1 MNVQYGFCGAGNMG
15 KAMIRGILGAG
26 LAKAKDIH
34 VFDAYKPGLEAL
46 KKELHIQTVANE
58 REAAHKADVLILAVK
73 PDVVPAVLEEVK
85 NEVKTD
91 KIVVS
96 IAAGVS
102 LKCLEQGLLPGAK
115 AVRVMPNTP
124 ALVGEGMSA
133 LCPNNF
139 LSDAEKERI
148 LAVFSSFGKAE
159 FIAERYMDAIVGLIG
174 SGPAYVYM
182 FIEALADGAVF
193 CGLPRDTALRMAAQT
208 VLGSAKTVLQSGQ
221 HPGALKDMVCSP
233 GGTSIAAVREL
244 EERGFR
250 AAVLNAVRVA
260 AEKNSNLAS

>member
-1 MNVQYGFCGAGNMG
+1 MATKFGFCGAGNMG

-26 LAKAKDIH
+26 LAKAQDIY

-46 KKELHIQTVANE
+46 AAELKIIPVASE
-58 REAAHKADVLILAVK
+58 EEAAKQADILILAVK
-73 PDVVPAVLEEVK
+73 PDVVPAVLQKVK
-85 NEVKTD
+85 GIIGKD

-102 LKCLEQGLLPGAK
+102 LERLENNLEAGAK

-124 ALVGEGMSA
+124 ALVGEGMAA
-133 LCPNNF
+133 LCPNKF
-139 LSDAEKERI
+139 LSEQEKDTV
-148 LAVFSSFGKAE
+148 LSVFSSFGKAE
-159 FIAERYMDAIVGLIG
+159 FIAEKHMDAIVGLIG

-193 CGLPRDTALRMAAQT
+193 CGMPRDVAYRMAAQT
-208 VLGSAKTVLQSGQ
+208 VLGSAKTVMQTGQ

-233 GGTSIAAVREL
+233 GGTSIAAVRDL

-250 AAVLNAVRVA
+250 SAVINAVRVA
-260 AEKNSNLAS
+260 AEKNSQL